1 MHGDPEMKTTM
12 GEKTALFIISVAA
25 CVLIVT
31 GCSGEKPVAAVGV
44 NNKELAGHT
53 AEFKQEIIKVTDGVY
68 VAIGYGLANSIL
80 LEGQDGVVVVD
91 VMESV
96 EAATPVKNAFD
107 NITLKPIKAVI
118 YTHYHADHVFGAGVF
133 TENKNIDVY
142 SHKKTLDELDRVTTV
157 TQEITY
163 KRAMRMFG
171 TFLKNG
177 ELENCGIGPFLKFND
192 KTTVSYVRP
201 NKTFSDETLKVS
213 IAGINLELIHA
224 PGETDDQILVWIPDK
239 KVLIAA
245 DDYYKSFPNLYTIRG
260 TSYRDVLAWVRSL
273 DKMRLLKAEYLV
285 PCHSRP
291 VTGSDTIHK
300 TLTDY
305 RDAIQF
311 VHDQT
316 IRGINRGLTPDELV
330 ETVKLPHHLAEK
342 PYLREYYGTVAWSV
356 RNIYNGYLGW
366 FSGNSTDLNPLTL
379 KERAGRFARLAG
391 GNKELLEHARK
402 AGAEQDHQWVLEL
415 TDKLLQI
422 TPNMSEA
429 LELKA
434 LSLRALALQQGN
446 ANARN
451 YYLSQAYEAEGM
463 LKLTQAKID
472 ADLAH
477 RVPLAA
483 IFAGMSVKLNP
494 EKSANI
500 DKVAGFYFPD
510 TKEAFTVHVRRGVAI
525 VEPRFPEIA
534 DITVTVNSYT
544 WKEIATR
551 LANPA
556 VVLAKGDVK
565 IEGGLINVVNFLGLF
580 RD

>member
-1 MHGDPEMKTTM
+1 MKTTM
-12 GEKTALFIISVAA
+12 GGKTALFIISVAA
-25 CVLIVT
+25 CVLIVA
-31 GCSGEKPVAAVGV
+31 GCSGEKPATPAGI
-44 NNKELAGHT
+44 NNSELVKHT
-53 AEFKQEIIKVTDGVY
+53 AEFKQGIIKVTEGVY

-80 LEGQDGVVVVD
+80 LEGQDGVVIVD

-96 EAATPVKNAFD
+96 EAARPVKNAFD
-107 NITLKPIKAVI
+107 NITSKPIKAVI

-133 TENKNIDVY
+133 TENKNIDIY

-171 TFLKNG
+171 TFLKND

-192 KTTVSYVRP
+192 KTTMSYVRP

-224 PGETDDQILVWIPDK
+224 PGETDDQIIVWMPDK

-245 DDYYKSFPNLYTIRG
+245 DNYYKSFPNLYTIRG
-260 TSYRDVLAWVRSL
+260 TSHRDVLAWVRSL
-273 DKMRLLKAEYLV
+273 DKMLLLKAEYLV

-291 VTGSDTIHK
+291 ITGLDTIYK
-300 TLTDY
+300 ILTDY

-316 IRGINRGLTPDELV
+316 IRGINRGLTPDELA
-330 ETVKLPHHLAEK
+330 ETVKLPRHLAEK

-356 RNIYNGYLGW
+356 RNIFNGYLGW

-434 LSLRALALQQGN
+434 LSLRALALRQGN
-446 ANARN
+446 VNARN
-451 YYLSQAYEAEGM
+451 YYLSQAHETEGK

-510 TKEAFTVHVRRGVAI
+510 TNEAFTVHVRRGVAI
-525 VEPRFPEIA
+525 IEPRFPERA
-534 DITVTVNSYT
+534 DITVTVDSHI
-544 WKEIATR
+544 WKEIAAR

-556 VVLAKGDVK
+556 VALAKGDVK
-565 IEGGLINVVNFLGLF
+565 IEGGIINVVNFLGLF

>member
-1 MHGDPEMKTTM
+1 V
-12 GEKTALFIISVAA
+12 KTAGSGKRGLFIILVAV
-25 CVLIVT
+25 CVIT
-31 GCSGEKPVAAVGV
+31 GCSAKKPVTANRVD
-44 NNKELAGHT
+44 NRELAEHT
-53 AEFKQEIIKVTDGVY
+53 AEFRREIIKVTDGVH
-68 VAIGYGLANSIL
+68 VAIGFGLANSVL
-80 LEGQDGVVVVD
+80 LEGEDGAVIVD

-96 EAATPVKNAFD
+96 EAAFPVKNAFD
-107 NITLKPIKAVI
+107 IITKKPLKAII
-118 YTHYHADHVFGAGVF
+118 YTHYHADHIFGAGVF
-133 TENKNIDVY
+133 TENRDIDIY

-171 TFLKNG
+171 TFLKEG
-177 ELENCGIGPFLKFND
+177 EFANCGIGPFLNFND
-192 KTTVSYVRP
+192 KTTISYVRP
-201 NKTFSDETLKVS
+201 NKTFSGETLKLNV
-213 IAGINLELIHA
+213 AGINLELIHA
-224 PGETDDQILVWIPDK
+224 PGETDDQIVVWIPDK

-245 DDYYKSFPNLYTIRG
+245 DNYYKSFPNLYTIRG

-273 DKMRLLKAEYLV
+273 DKMRSLQAEYLV

-291 VTGSDTIHK
+291 VTGSDKIYK
-300 TLTDY
+300 MLTDY

-316 IRGINRGLTPDELV
+316 IRGINMGLTPDELA
-330 ETVKLPHHLAEK
+330 ETVKLPKHLAERS
-342 PYLREYYGTVAWSV
+342 YLREYYGTVAWSV

-366 FSGNSTDLNPLTL
+366 FSGNSTDLNPLAL
-379 KERAGRFARLAG
+379 KEYAERFSKLAG
-391 GNKELLEHARK
+391 GDKALLEHARK
-402 AGAEQDHQWVLEL
+402 ANIEQDHQWVLEL

-422 TPNMSEA
+422 TPDMREA
-429 LELKA
+429 LELRA
-434 LSLRALALQQGN
+434 SSLCALALRTGN

-451 YYLSQAYEAEGM
+451 YYLSQAHEADGR

-472 ADLAH
+472 ADLAR

-494 EKSANI
+494 EKSADI

-510 TKEAFTVHVRRGVAI
+510 TKEAFTVHVRRGVAVI
-525 VEPRFPEIA
+525 EPRFPEKA
-534 DITVTVNSYT
+534 DITVTVDSNI

-551 LANPA
+551 VANPA
-556 VVLAKGDVK
+556 VALVKGDVK
-565 IEGGLINVVNFLGLF
+565 IEGGVINAVKFLDLF

>member
-1 MHGDPEMKTTM
+1 MKTARVGKAARYVM
-12 GEKTALFIISVAA
+12 YMAA
-25 CVLIVT
+25 CILILT
-31 GCSGEKPVAAVGV
+31 GCSGKKPVTVMGIDSR
-44 NNKELAGHT
+44 ELAGHT

-80 LEGQDGVVVVD
+80 LEGQDGVVIVD

-96 EAATPVKNAFD
+96 EAAIPVKNAFE
-107 NITLKPIKAVI
+107 NITTKPIKAII

-133 TENKNIDVY
+133 TGNKNIDVY

-177 ELENCGIGPFLKFND
+177 ELENCGIGPFLMFND
-192 KTTVSYVRP
+192 ITTISYIRP
-201 NKTFSDETLKVS
+201 NKTFSDETLKVN

-224 PGETDDQILVWIPDK
+224 PGETDDQIVIWMPDK

-245 DDYYKSFPNLYTIRG
+245 DNYYKSFPNLYTIRG

-273 DKMRLLKAEYLV
+273 DKMRLLKADYLI

-291 VTGSDTIHK
+291 ITGSGYIDNI
-300 TLTDY
+300 LTDY

-316 IRGINRGLTPDELV
+316 IRGINRGLTPDELA
-330 ETVKLPHHLAEK
+330 ETVKLPRHLAEK

-366 FSGNSTDLNPLTL
+366 FSGNSADLNPLTL
-379 KERAGRFARLAG
+379 KERAKRFARLAG

-402 AGAEQDHQWVLEL
+402 AVAEQDHQWVLEL

-434 LSLRALALQQGN
+434 LSLRALALQNGN

-494 EKSANI
+494 AKSADI

-525 VEPRFPEIA
+525 VEPRFPENA
-534 DITVTVNSYT
+534 DITVTVNSYK
-544 WKEIATR
+544 WKEIATK

-556 VVLAKGDVK
+556 VALVKGDVK
-565 IEGGLINVVNFLGLF
+565 TEGGIINLVDFLGLF
-580 RD
+580 SE

>member
-1 MHGDPEMKTTM
+1 MKTNM
-12 GEKTALFIISVAA
+12 RRKTALFIIYVAA
-25 CVLIVT
+25 CVLTVS
-31 GCSGEKPVAAVGV
+31 GCSLKKPVTAAKVD
-44 NNKELAGHT
+44 NKELAGHT

-68 VAIGYGLANSIL
+68 VAVGYGLANSIL
-80 LEGQDGVVVVD
+80 LEGQSGVVVVD

-96 EAATPVKNAFD
+96 EAAIPVKNAFD
-107 NITLKPIKAVI
+107 NITLKPIKAII

-133 TENKNIDVY
+133 TENKKIDVY
-142 SHKKTLDELDRVTTV
+142 SHNKTLDELDRVTTV
-157 TQEITY
+157 AQEITY
-163 KRAMRMFG
+163 KRGMRMFG
-171 TFLKNG
+171 TFLENG

-192 KTTVSYVRP
+192 KTIPSYVRP
-201 NKTFSDETLKVS
+201 NKTFSGEILKVS
-213 IAGINLELIHA
+213 IEGINLELIHA
-224 PGETDDQILVWIPDK
+224 PGETDDQIVVWIPDK
-239 KVLIAA
+239 RVLIAA
-245 DDYYKSFPNLYTIRG
+245 DNYYKSFPNLYTIRG

-291 VTGSDTIHK
+291 VTGSETIYRM
-300 TLTDY
+300 LTDY

-316 IRGINRGLTPDELV
+316 IRGINRGLSPDELA
-330 ETVKLPHHLAEK
+330 ETVKLPRHLSEK

-379 KERAGRFARLAG
+379 KERAERFASLAG
-391 GNKELLEHARK
+391 GNKELLEYARK
-402 AGAEQDHQWVLEL
+402 ASAEKDHQWVLEL

-422 TPNMSEA
+422 TPDMSEA

-451 YYLSQAYEAEGM
+451 YYLSQAHEAEGK
-463 LKLTQAKID
+463 LKLTQVKID
-472 ADLAH
+472 SDLAC
-477 RVPLAA
+477 RVPLSA

-494 EKSANI
+494 EKSADI

-510 TKEAFTVHVRRGVAI
+510 TKESYTVHVRRGVAI
-525 VEPRFPEIA
+525 VEPRFPEKA
-534 DITVTVNSYT
+534 DITVTVDSCK
-544 WKEIATR
+544 WKEIATG

-556 VVLAKGDVK
+556 VALVKGNVK
-565 IEGGLINVVNFLGLF
+565 IEGGIINVVNFLGLF

>member
-1 MHGDPEMKTTM
+1 MKRDIAW
-12 GEKTALFIISVAA
+12 KRARFIISGAF
-25 CVLIVT
+25 CLLMIT
-31 GCSGEKPVAAVGV
+31 GCLAEKTVTL
-44 NNKELAGHT
+44 NRTDNKELAGHT
-53 AEFKQEIIKVTDGVY
+53 AEFRQEIVKVTEGVY
-68 VAIGYGLANSIL
+68 AAVGYGLANSIM
-80 LEGQDGVVVVD
+80 LEGEDGVVIVD

-96 EAATPVKNAFD
+96 EAAGPVRKAFESITPKSVKA
-107 NITLKPIKAVI
+107 II

-133 TENKNIDVY
+133 TENRNIDVY
-142 SHKKTLDELDRVTTV
+142 SHRKTLDELDRVTAV

-171 TFLKNG
+171 TFLKEG
-177 ELENCGIGPFLKFND
+177 DLENCGIGPFLKFND
-192 KTTVSYVRP
+192 KTTMSYVRP
-201 NKTFSDETLKVS
+201 NITFSDEVLKVS
-213 IAGINLELIHA
+213 IAGINLEMIHA
-224 PGETDDQILVWIPDK
+224 PGETDDQIVVWMPDK

-245 DDYYKSFPNLYTIRG
+245 DNFYKSFPNLYTIRG
-260 TSYRDVLAWVRSL
+260 TSYRDVLAWVRSI

-291 VTGSDTIHK
+291 IKGSDKIYE

-316 IRGINRGLTPDELV
+316 VRGINAGLGPDELA
-330 ETVKLPHHLAEK
+330 EKVKLPRHLAEK

-356 RNIYNGYLGW
+356 KNIYNGYLGW
-366 FSGNSTDLNPLTL
+366 FGGNSTDLNPLTL
-379 KERAGRFARLAG
+379 KELAKRFSKLAG
-391 GNKELLEHARK
+391 GDKELMEHARR
-402 AGAEQDHQWVLEL
+402 AGKEQDHQWVLKL
-415 TDKLLQI
+415 TDMLLQI
-422 TPNMSEA
+422 TPDMSEA

-434 LSLRALALQQGN
+434 TSLRALASHSGN

-451 YYLSQAYEAEGM
+451 YYLSQADEAEGR

-477 RVPLAA
+477 RIPLAA
-483 IFAGMSVKLNP
+483 IFAGMSAKLNP

-500 DKVAGFYFPD
+500 DKVAGFHFPD
-510 TKEAFTVHVRRGVAI
+510 TKESFTVYVRRGVAVI
-525 VEPRFPEIA
+525 EPRFPEKA
-534 DITVTVNSYT
+534 DITITVNSNT
-544 WKEIATR
+544 WKEIAAK

-556 VVLAKGDVK
+556 LAFVKGDVK
-565 IEGGLINVVNFLGLF
+565 IEGGVMNAVNFLDLF